1 MNTNTRG
8 FAGQRLRPGAP
19 RGQWERT
26 APWVAPLVTAAVLAL
41 ATVFM
46 VASCGAALI

>member
-8 FAGQRLRPGAP
+8 YAGELPRPRVP
-19 RGQWERT
+19 HGQWERT
-26 APWVAPLVTAAVLAL
+26 APWVAPLVTAGVLAL